1 MADRSRGLRQRKHW
15 HAVGDV
21 IVSMTTTATA
31 ILGSFTASGAEPF
44 TVLRMT
50 GAVAAA
56 PRGAAVDLEAAAITL
71 GVGIVSSDALAVGAT
86 AMPDPAGEPD
96 YPWLWWYPM
105 LLLSGNASDT
115 VGAYPRGWNINVE
128 SKAMR
133 KVGPRQSLVLLAE
146 YVGLTGTSDYDVVGS
161 IRFLVGTS

>member
-1 MADRSRGLRQRKHW
+1 MDVEI
-15 HAVGDV
+15 AV
-21 IVSMTTTATA
+21 
-31 ILGSFTASGAEPF
+31 
-44 TVLRMT
+44 
-50 GAVAAA
+50 
-56 PRGAAVDLEAAAITL
+56 ITL

-105 LLLSGNASDT
+105 LLCSGVASDT
-115 VGAYPRGWNINVE
+115 VGLYPRGWNINVE

-133 KVGPRQSLVLLAE
+133 KVGPRQSVVLLAE
-146 YVGLTGTSDYDVVGS
+146 YVGISGTPDYDVGGS